1 MWSILTTVV
10 AVLCGDGSDGGDG
23 GDGGVVWCGA
33 VIIMAM
39 AYL

>member
-1 MWSILTTVV
+1 M